1 MGTQDVFEYLR
12 RLRDRISGV
21 KYKPPRL
28 EDLKLAEPV
37 RVPDWDKL
45 MDTTAIH
52 KELDE
57 TRAEATSILEGLV
70 RQSESE
76 RRRLETIFDN
86 LNEAVMLCSK
96 TGKIETTNRTM
107 RQVLGLKS
115 SEILGKSLTE
125 LFPMVLN
132 YSALE
137 IESFKYLDFV
147 GCDGCGEKCL
157 SCQNSLDHDALALRY
172 AEYVRTKSTFLNR
185 HLHATHERPDGAL
198 VSIWLSINV
207 LLSTPFLPEFSYIV
221 VVRDITEQK
230 RVESEV
236 ANLRTVN
243 AGLQWAAQT
252 PVFYKDADLNL
263 TSINRPFRE
272 LLSVSDSVI
281 GQPIGSVFDAD
292 SAERLEKLDRV
303 AMDSERAK
311 FAHMTLTTVQGDV
324 HNAVVFSRAVRANG
338 EVVSITGALVNNA
351 ELDAHARS
359 EIFALVS
366 KAIVFLDHDMR
377 VTGCNDEFVR
387 LVGIEKDR
395 LIGQDNT
402 MAELEPFLRHEL
414 TGVLADTIEHN
425 GRHINRMSVPV
436 SSISSVQQD
445 GMVYIF
451 FVQFD
456 K

>member
-1 MGTQDVFEYLR
+1 MDTQDVFEYLR
-12 RLRDRISGV
+12 RLRDRTTGA

-28 EDLKLAEPV
+28 EDLQLAEPL
-37 RVPDWDKL
+37 RVQDWDKL
-45 MDTTAIH
+45 MDTTDLH

-57 TRAEATSILEGLV
+57 AKAEATSILEGLV
-70 RQSESE
+70 KQSEAE

-86 LNEAVMLCSK
+86 LNEAVLLCSRL
-96 TGKIETTNRTM
+96 GIIETTNRTM

-115 SEILGKSLTE
+115 SELIGRNLTDLLPTILSPGALDVE
-125 LFPMVLN
+125 
-132 YSALE
+132 SA
-137 IESFKYLDFV
+137 KYLDFID
-147 GCDGCGEKCL
+147 CDGCGENCL
-157 SCQNSLDHDALALRY
+157 TCDNSLNHDALAGKY
-172 AEYVRTKSTFLNR
+172 ADYVRTKSTFLNR
-185 HLHATHERPDGAL
+185 HLYTTHTRQDGAVISL
-198 VSIWLSINV
+198 WMNINV
-207 LLSTPFLPEFSYIV
+207 LLSTPFLPEFNYIV
-221 VVRDITEQK
+221 VVRDITEQRK
-230 RVESEV
+230 VESEV

-252 PVFYKDADLNL
+252 PVFYKDMDLRL
-263 TSINRPFRE
+263 TSINRPFRD
-272 LLSVSDSVI
+272 LLSVSDEVV
-281 GQPIGSVFDAD
+281 GQTIDSVFDAD

-311 FAHMTLTTVQGDV
+311 FAHMTLTTVQGAV
-324 HNAVVFSRAVRANG
+324 HKAVVFSRAVRANG
-338 EVVSITGALVNNA
+338 EVVSITGALVNA
-351 ELDAHARS
+351 ELDAYARS

-366 KAIVFLDHDMR
+366 KAVVFLDHDMH

-387 LVGIEKDR
+387 LVGVEKSQ

-425 GRHINRMSVPV
+425 GRHINRLSVPV

-456 K
+456 M